1 MQIENIY
8 KNDHAC
14 ASFVNFI
21 ALDQLEFLKTQLREF
36 NIQSD
41 ASTNAASTNAA
52 NKECELFMVQYL
64 DCKATDGQ
72 LHIRDRFFGSEIF
85 RQWYR

>member
-1 MQIENIY
+1 MDVKHGVQIESGY

-14 ASFVNFI
+14 AYFVNFYCSVSAGTLKGI
-21 ALDQLEFLKTQLREF
+21 EFF
-36 NIQSD
+36 SIQSD
-41 ASTNAASTNAA
+41 ASTDAA

-72 LHIRDRFFGSEIF
+72 LHIRDRFFLL
-85 RQWYR
+85 